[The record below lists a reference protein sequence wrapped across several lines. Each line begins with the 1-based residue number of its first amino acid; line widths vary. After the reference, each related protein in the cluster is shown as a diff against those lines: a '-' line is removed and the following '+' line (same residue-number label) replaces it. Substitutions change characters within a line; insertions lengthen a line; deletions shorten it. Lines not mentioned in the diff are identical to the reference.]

1 MDTNVLQV
9 QSQVEDKMETN
20 KIKPFLP
27 YTGLP
32 VLLLTLVIRQLHRIS
47 PVLLLLQAVLIIG
60 VYIASVYDIR
70 EKRIPNQL
78 VLMLFGGWVLVMVPQ
93 LFFHTEET
101 LYLMLN
107 GVIGFFLG
115 GIIFLVVYVVSR
127 KGLGGGDVKL
137 MAVSGLFLGADGV
150 LPAMLYGSVF
160 AAIAGGTLILLKKMG
175 PKDAMPLVPALFAG
189 MLLCIFF

>member
-32 VLLLTLVIRQLHRIS
+32 VLLLTLIIRQLHRIS
-47 PVLLLLQAVLIIG
+47 PVLMLLQAVLIIG

-160 AAIAGGTLILLKKMG
+160 A
-175 PKDAMPLVPALFAG
+175 DA
-189 MLLCIFF
+189 